1 MSECGHVKW
10 EKSVL
15 VWVQLPTAASVWFWF
30 SSVCGFT
37 FFPLE
42 LPTLQGVETTCVPAS
57 ALSRGAVC
65 CCCCCA
71 PTTAHTEKEIS
82 PVTGLCLRGTA
93 ECGGR
98 VCLPA
103 SGTPPHQA
111 QVCSVRC
118 LYFYRPLPPR
128 SCGIQQRFQWRFV
141 KSAGLRLPTKVIL
154 V

>member
-1 MSECGHVKW
+1 MCGC
-10 EKSVL
+10 SC
-15 VWVQLPTAASVWFWF
+15 QLRPA
-30 SSVCGFT
+30 CGFG
-37 FFPLE
+37 FLPFVVLPFSLLSCQLCKE
-42 LPTLQGVETTCVPAS
+42 LKPPVYLRPHSPA
-57 ALSRGAVC
+57 RGAVC
-65 CCCCCA
+65 CCCGA

-103 SGTPPHQA
+103 SGTPPSSSTGLLGK
-111 QVCSVRC
+111 VS
-118 LYFYRPLPPR
+118 LFLPPPPKKKPR
-128 SCGIQQRFQWRFV
+128 SCGIQQRFQWKFV